1 MHEQQTYSE
10 KFTGVTPSAHHPA
23 ATAEPNPVYGPE
35 GVSTRRPRDAAE
47 KRAVALGWFSLG
59 LGLAQVIAPR
69 QLARTIGVADN
80 RTTELT
86 LRAFGVREIASGV
99 GILLQPRPNTFL
111 WARVLGDLID
121 LAALTEQLVRT
132 RSKKPRL
139 ALATAAVVGTTALDI
154 KTALDAT
161 RARAGQ
167 NMSAHGIH
175 VKHSITIQAAPE
187 DVYAYWRNLENLPRF
202 LSHLESV
209 QVFGSR
215 SVWRAKA
222 PAGTT
227 VEWEAELLADTP
239 NSLISWRS
247 LPGSTI
253 PNQGSVRFKPAP
265 KGQGTEVHVQL
276 VYSPPGG
283 VIGSLVAKLFGE
295 EPKQQIKS
303 DLRRLKQV
311 LETGEVLHSD
321 TSIHRR
327 PHPAQP
333 PSRVTVDPDER
344 IRPLHRLDPANQL
357 ARSARGSASSDAS
370 LTGVS
375 SRSNASAAPPKPPRP
390 AQPTHGSIAEA
401 DDQRTAASDAPNDA
415 IPFTHFTNQG
425 FGTTRDDDAS

>member
-23 ATAEPNPVYGPE
+23 ATAAPNLIYGPE
-35 GVSTRRPRDAAE
+35 GVSTRRPRDGAE

-59 LGLAQVIAPR
+59 LGLAQLIAPR
-69 QLARTIGVADN
+69 RLARAIGIADN
-80 RTTELT
+80 QRTQLT
-86 LRAFGVREIASGV
+86 LRAFGVREIASGA

-111 WARVLGDLID
+111 WARVVGDLID
-121 LAALTEQLVRT
+121 LAALTEQLLT
-132 RSKKPRL
+132 ARSRKPRL
-139 ALATAAVVGTTALDI
+139 AIATAAVVGATALDI
-154 KTALDAT
+154 KTALDST
-161 RARAGQ
+161 RARSGQ

-175 VKHSITIQAAPE
+175 VKHAITIQAAPE

-209 QVFGSR
+209 QESGSR

-227 VEWEAELLADTP
+227 VEWEAEILSDTP

-253 PNQGSVRFKPAP
+253 PNQGSVRFRPAP
-265 KGQGTEVHVQL
+265 NGQGTEVHVQL

-283 VIGSLVAKLFGE
+283 AIGSVIAKLFGE

-321 TSIHRR
+321 TSIHRG

-333 PSRVTVDPDER
+333 PSRVPVDPEAR
-344 IRPLHRLDPANQL
+344 IRPLHQLDPVNQL
-357 ARSARGSASSDAS
+357 TRSARDSRGSDLSGGALSS
-370 LTGVS
+370 GES
-375 SRSNASAAPPKPPRP
+375 SGPIANAAPPKPPRP
-390 AQPTHGSIAEA
+390 HNPTTQS